1 MSKTGRKCSF
11 NVPMGCFDGVAVCE
25 LVGSCVSKK
34 ISQLFEHHLFRLYR
48 DDGLAVLKGLSIKS
62 IKRKGKKK

>member
-1 MSKTGRKCSF
+1 
-11 NVPMGCFDGVAVCE
+11 MGCFDGVAVCE